1 MKQALSQIN
10 NMELQVLHEKTLA
23 AGLAADSV
31 TQETTA
37 NRRSRLLPLG
47 AALMAVSLHAAA
59 EQAAGGE
66 QEKTLATVKVQAT
79 SEPQPDGMRATTTRV
94 GKTLQDPHDVPQAV
108 TTVTNTMME
117 EQQVGSLREAL
128 RNVSGLTFNA
138 AEGGRSG
145 DNMMLRGFYTFGD
158 MYLDGIRDT
167 AQYNRETFNLE
178 QIDVLR
184 GAAAML
190 FGRGQAGGVINQVS
204 KTPFLYDQNKV
215 TASFGTDNYME
226 QTGDFNKVLGE
237 NMALRVNVMNRDEG
251 SWRSNPATGTEP
263 EIHRQGLAAS
273 FGYGLGTADEFLL
286 SQVTTTTKDIPDY
299 GNRFD
304 QTTRL
309 PNTIL
314 PAETFY
320 GTDRNF
326 DNSKTS
332 ISTGTYTH
340 RFSPN
345 SEWRTALRYADYAR
359 SYWAKTPDSQFKAPD
374 ANGVIGGNVTRTMD
388 YETLTLQSDFN
399 NKFNALGMGHEMLVG
414 VEYLK
419 EDSFRNSLYNFGGV
433 TNLNPPN
440 FQPYISNT
448 NATPA
453 SFKSDSYAMY
463 AQDTVE
469 FVPRWKA
476 TFGARR
482 DYMDA
487 NYSSTTSP
495 ELKYGEWSTRAA
507 LSYHPTEAN
516 HVYLSYS
523 DSFSPTADLYQLT
536 VAPQPAERSKVLEL
550 GNKWMLLDGDL
561 ALRAAIYRAVK
572 DWERNTDLES
582 TASILTKKR
591 RTDGIELE
599 AAGRINEQWD
609 IFTGLALMDA
619 EILEVA
625 ENINATTGAVTSANP
640 ALKGQRARNT
650 PPYTFNLWTTYK
662 LGGGWKV
669 GGGVEAKGD
678 RYGYQPSSAAAIPTL
693 PGETDFHP
701 NTAPA
706 YERYDAMVAY
716 EQRKWAVRLN
726 VQNLT
731 NKLYYDSIYDN
742 GGFTVPGTKR
752 KAILT
757 GELKF

>member
-1 MKQALSQIN
+1 M
-10 NMELQVLHEKTLA
+10 LHKTQLEGAALA
-23 AGLAADSV
+23 APSTNNGPADLKR
-31 TQETTA
+31 T
-37 NRRSRLLPLG
+37 RLLPLG
-47 AALMAVSLHAAA
+47 AALMAMSLHAVAD
-59 EQAAGGE
+59 QAATGKADK
-66 QEKTLATVKVQAT
+66 EKTLPTVKVQAGN
-79 SEPQPDGMRATTTRV
+79 EPQQDGMRATTTRV
-94 GKTLQDPHDVPQAV
+94 GKTLQDPHDIPQAV
-108 TTVTNTMME
+108 TTVTHTMME

-158 MYLDGIRDT
+158 VYLDGIRDT

-204 KTPFLYDQNKV
+204 KVPFLYDANKV
-215 TASFGTDNYME
+215 TASFGSDNYME

-251 SWRSNPATGTEP
+251 SWRSNPASGTEP
-263 EIHRQGLAAS
+263 EIHREGLAAS
-273 FGYGLGTADEFLL
+273 FGYGLGTADEFIL
-286 SQVTTTTKDIPDY
+286 SHITTTTDDIPDY
-299 GNRFD
+299 GNSFD
-304 QTTRL
+304 ASTRL
-309 PNTIL
+309 PGDRL
-314 PAETFY
+314 PADTFF
-320 GTDRNF
+320 GIDSNF
-326 DNSKTS
+326 DDSKTS

-340 RFSPN
+340 RFSPG
-345 SEWRTALRYADYAR
+345 SEWRTQLRYADYDR
-359 SYWAKTPDSQFKAPD
+359 SYWAKTPNLTTPPNAL
-374 ANGVIGGNVTRTMD
+374 GTVGGNQNRVMD

-399 NKFNALGMGHEMLVG
+399 NKFNALGMGHELLVG

-419 EDSFRNSLYNFGGV
+419 EESYRHGLYNFGGTTV
-433 TNLNPPN
+433 ANPPN
-440 FQPYISNT
+440 YQPYIANPLGNPT
-448 NATPA
+448 R
-453 SFKSDSYAMY
+453 FKSNSYAMY

-476 TFGARR
+476 TLGARR

-487 NYSSTTSP
+487 NYSSATSP
-495 ELKYGEWSTRAA
+495 QLKYGEWSTRAA
-507 LSYHPTEAN
+507 LSFHPAEQT
-516 HVYLSYS
+516 HYYLSYS

-536 VAPQPAERSKVLEL
+536 VAPQPPERSKVLEL
-550 GNKWMLLDGDL
+550 GNKWLLADGDL
-561 ALRAAIYRAVK
+561 ALRAAIYRAEK

-582 TASILTKKR
+582 TAAILTKKR

-599 AAGRINEQWD
+599 AAGRINENWD
-609 IFTGLALMDA
+609 IFSGLALMDA
-619 EILEVA
+619 TILEVA
-625 ENINATTGAVTSANP
+625 ENINATTGAITKANEGY
-640 ALKGQRARNT
+640 KDQRARNT

-678 RYGYQPSSAAAIPTL
+678 RYGYNPSGAGAIPTL

-716 EQRKWAVRLN
+716 EQRKWGVRLN
-726 VQNLT
+726 IQNLA